1 MKKTVLITGAS
12 SGIGKAASLHFARN
26 GWNVVAT
33 MRTPEKETQLTQEP
47 NIFVTALEVT
57 DPASIQT
64 AIQKG
69 IAKFGQ
75 IDALINNAGYGQ
87 QGLFEAVSPEKIRDQ
102 FEVNVFGVMN
112 VTRAILPHFRSRKAG
127 TVLNVTSGAG
137 RVTTPLL
144 SIYSAS
150 KFALEGFTE
159 SLSYEL
165 ESQNIRVKMVEPG
178 YIATPF
184 NEKTVTSFAYN
195 PELIDYKAFNDEM
208 GDFFKRFENSN
219 TYTAADVATVIYTAI
234 TDNTHQL
241 RYAAGPDIEPLIAL
255 RTSKP
260 DQEYIDVL
268 RNLFMPTAFGN
279 QNVNA

>member
-1 MKKTVLITGAS
+1 MKKTVLVTGAS
-12 SGIGKAASLHFARN
+12 SGIGKATSLLFARK
-26 GWNVVAT
+26 GWNVIAT

-47 NIFVTALEVT
+47 GIFVTALEVT
-57 DPASIQT
+57 DPASIQ
-64 AIQKG
+64 AAVQKG

-75 IDALINNAGYGQ
+75 IDVLVNNAGYGQ
-87 QGLFEAVSPEKIRDQ
+87 QGLFEAVSPEKIHEQ
-102 FEVNVFGVMN
+102 FDVNVFGVMN

-127 TVLNVTSGAG
+127 TILNVSSGAG

-184 NEKTVTSFAYN
+184 NEKTVTTFAYN
-195 PELIDYKAFNDEM
+195 AGLTDYQAFNDEM
-208 GDFFKRFENSN
+208 GDFFKRFESN
-219 TYTAADVATVIYTAI
+219 NAFTADDVANVIHTAV
-234 TDNTHQL
+234 TDDTYQL
-241 RYAAGPDIEPLIAL
+241 RYVAGPDLEPLIAL
-255 RTSKP
+255 RNSKP
-260 DQEYIDVL
+260 DQEYLDVL
-268 RNLFMPTAFGN
+268 RGLFMPNAFGR
-279 QNVNA
+279 QKVNA